1 MEQAILATVGSTF
14 AVLVTLILYLDRSH
28 RTALTTHRHETR
40 ADLDAHRQETREAL
54 EAHRQ
59 ETRAEF
65 EAHRQ
70 ETRAEFEVHRKA
82 LEALKV
88 QGAETRASLE
98 ALRTETRNGFQR
110 VAELAQAVLEL
121 AHRVGRLEGRLDKN
135 QEAAETL

>member
-28 RTALTTHRHETR
+28 RTALTTHSHETR
-40 ADLDAHRQETREAL
+40 ADLDAHRQETRETL
-54 EAHRQ
+54 EAHR
-59 ETRAEF
+59 
-65 EAHRQ
+65 
-70 ETRAEFEVHRKA
+70 KA
-82 LEALKV
+82 LTALEV

-121 AHRVGRLEGRLDKN
+121 AHRVGRLEGRMDKN
-135 QEAAETL
+135 EEAAETI

>member
-28 RTALTTHRHETR
+28 RTALTTHRQETR

-54 EAHRQ
+54 
-59 ETRAEF
+59 

-121 AHRVGRLEGRLDKN
+121 AHRVGRLEGRLDKSE
-135 QEAAETL
+135 EAESQPRR

>member
-28 RTALTTHRHETR
+28 RTALTTHRQEAR

-65 EAHRQ
+65 E
-70 ETRAEFEVHRKA
+70 VHRKA
-82 LEALKV
+82 LEALKI

-121 AHRVGRLEGRLDKN
+121 AHRVGRLEGRMDKN
-135 QEAAETL
+135 EEAAETI

>member
-1 MEQAILATVGSTF
+1 MEQAILATMGSTF

-28 RTALTTHRHETR
+28 RTALES
-40 ADLDAHRQETREAL
+40 
-54 EAHRQ
+54 HRQ

-65 EAHRQ
+65 EAHR
-70 ETRAEFEVHRKA
+70 KA
-82 LEALKV
+82 LEALKI

-110 VAELAQAVLEL
+110 VAELAQSVLEM

-135 QEAAETL
+135 EEAAETL